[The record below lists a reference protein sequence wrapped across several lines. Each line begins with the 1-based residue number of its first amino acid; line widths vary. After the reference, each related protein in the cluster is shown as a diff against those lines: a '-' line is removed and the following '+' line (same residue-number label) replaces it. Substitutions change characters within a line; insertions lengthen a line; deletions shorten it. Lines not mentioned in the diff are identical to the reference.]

1 VSQQSLGEK
10 LKELRESKSL
20 TRDQLY
26 SQTKIL
32 VRYIEALEEGRWD
45 LLPGK
50 AYLKPFVKNLAEALD
65 ADYNELYELIDT
77 HIESKTEQKNEKESK
92 KGFDYRWIAVILMV
106 IIVAVVIYVFNPM
119 SRDSGSDTA
128 GEIPTPVVEPNN
140 NNHAILEKE
149 YSSDLDL
156 NGRMFEGK
164 TLHRVELTA
173 TDSVWVLLTSESDT
187 LYSGL
192 LISGRRIVRE
202 SLEPFVLLM
211 GKANCLDVKYNGIKL
226 DRGGFLQNR
235 RRINFDRISLE
246 PQQSSGEQGENL

>member
-1 VSQQSLGEK
+1 MSQQSLGEK
-10 LKELRESKSL
+10 LKELRESKGM

-32 VRYIEALEEGRWD
+32 VRYIEALEDGRWD

-50 AYLKPFVKNLAEALD
+50 AYLKPFVKNIAGALG
-65 ADYNELYELIDT
+65 ADYKQYYELI
-77 HIESKTEQKNEKESK
+77 ESQTEAESEPKQDKSAK
-92 KGFDYRWIAVILMV
+92 KGFDYRWLVVVVMICLVAVI
-106 IIVAVVIYVFNPM
+106 IYVFNPM
-119 SRDSGSDTA
+119 ASDKGVQTA
-128 GEIPTPVVEPNN
+128 EDIPIPVVEPGN
-140 NNHAILEKE
+140 NNHAIFEKE
-149 YSSDLDL
+149 YSSELDMD
-156 NGRMFEGK
+156 GKMFEGK

-192 LISGRRIVRE
+192 LTSGRRLVRE

-226 DRGGFLQNR
+226 DRAGFLQNR
-235 RRINFDRISLE
+235 RRINFDRISLDQKQ
-246 PQQSSGEQGENL
+246 PTGGQGENL